1 MKNYKLLQNILVILI
16 MVLFGT
22 GVCFAAA
29 ASPSTPEEKK
39 QAEKDSKAE
48 KTKKAIE
55 KAPLELSEPMVV
67 SPGDEEKVEETAKSA
82 NSGETT
88 QELKEGEPQE
98 AGQEEQ
104 AGQPKLEKEV
114 PVQESLPA
122 ASRKK

>member
-16 MVLFGT
+16 MILFGA

-39 QAEKDSKAE
+39 QAEKETKAE
-48 KTKKAIE
+48 KAKKAME
-55 KAPLELSEPMVV
+55 SAPLELSEPMVV
-67 SPGDEEKVEETAKSA
+67 SPGDEEKVEENAKAVSP
-82 NSGETT
+82 SETPE
-88 QELKEGEPQE
+88 ELKEGQLQE

-104 AGQPKLEKEV
+104 AGELKLEKEV